1 MDEIAA
7 LSFGI
12 IGREKRNLKKASSL
26 VILQY
31 FVVILFV
38 FLIYLFGCPRSELWH
53 VGPSSLTQGLNP
65 GPLHWG

>member
-1 MDEIAA
+1 MDETAA

-12 IGREKRNLKKASSL
+12 IGGEKRNLKKASSL

-38 FLIYLFGCPRSELWH
+38 FLLYLFGCSRSELWDL
-53 VGPSSLTQGLNP
+53 VP
-65 GPLHWG
+65 